1 MLQQMMVDDKEAEVR
16 EAVVRSL
23 GILFG
28 FISDTD
34 KYTQVGR
41 REVPHHLYASYSQ
54 CKTVVNICTSL
65 RFWELMLDTLTM
77 ICSVD
82 RFKLIDKIYFY
93 SLPGTLILLRLFAL
107 CSGHTYINFLLIKGE
122 HVWPKVSSMVVKVTI
137 MCLEIIFLIKFLSQG
152 PYIQ

>member
-41 REVPHHLYASYSQ
+41 REVLHHLYASYSQ
-54 CKTVVNICTSL
+54 EQKCHEYMYFL
-65 RFWELMLDTLTM
+65 RFWEFMLDTHTM

-82 RFKLIDKIYFY
+82 RFKLIA
-93 SLPGTLILLRLFAL
+93 RA
-107 CSGHTYINFLLIKGE
+107 C
-122 HVWPKVSSMVVKVTI
+122 
-137 MCLEIIFLIKFLSQG
+137 
-152 PYIQ
+152 

>member
-41 REVPHHLYASYSQ
+41 REVLPIYTRLTLSARQVQNCHEYMYFVVFLWAYVRYSYHD
-54 CKTVVNICTSL
+54 IA
-65 RFWELMLDTLTM
+65 M
-77 ICSVD
+77 
-82 RFKLIDKIYFY
+82 
-93 SLPGTLILLRLFAL
+93 
-107 CSGHTYINFLLIKGE
+107 
-122 HVWPKVSSMVVKVTI
+122 
-137 MCLEIIFLIKFLSQG
+137 
-152 PYIQ
+152 

>member
-41 REVPHHLYASYSQ
+41 RVVLHHLYTSYSQ
-54 CKTVVNICTSL
+54 EQNC
-65 RFWELMLDTLTM
+65 REYM
-77 ICSVD
+77 
-82 RFKLIDKIYFY
+82 YFLAFLGAYVRY
-93 SLPGTLILLRLFAL
+93 SYHDLQCR
-107 CSGHTYINFLLIKGE
+107 
-122 HVWPKVSSMVVKVTI
+122 
-137 MCLEIIFLIKFLSQG
+137 
-152 PYIQ
+152 